1 MGDIAAAREDV
12 NQLSAIRQS
21 LSEIKGD
28 YDWAGQVEIE
38 RQIAFAWLTHA
49 EGNHEEAV
57 KIMRAVAELDDMT
70 EKHPVTPGSILPA
83 REQLGE
89 LLLELKQPDKALV
102 EFETSLRSAPNRF
115 NGLLGAARSAKL
127 ASNERKAR
135 SYYQKLATLRQK
147 SPNTRAEIDE
157 AKSYL
162 AGQSPSDR

>member
-1 MGDIAAAREDV
+1 MGDVAAAREEV
-12 NQLSAIRQS
+12 KQLSAIRQS
-21 LSEIKGD
+21 LLEVKGD

-38 RQIAFAWLTHA
+38 RQIAFAWLTYA
-49 EGNHEEAV
+49 EGKQEEAV
-57 KIMRAVAELDDMT
+57 KLMRAVAELDDMT

-102 EFETSLRSAPNRF
+102 EFEISLRSAPNRF
-115 NGLLGAARSAKL
+115 NGLLGAARAAKL

-157 AKSYL
+157 AQSYL
-162 AGQSPSDR
+162 AGNSR